1 MHFHPFK
8 FFEMI
13 LLLIY
18 IQQIIILVPLS
29 LFSGMIKHNQEL
41 VQSFGI

>member
-1 MHFHPFK
+1 
-8 FFEMI
+8 MI

-29 LFSGMIKHNQEL
+29 LFSGMIKHNQEFL
-41 VQSFGI
+41 QSFGI